1 MRFSKV
7 SRPNC
12 YKSMQIIHLCHEN
25 LSLSPAPTQPVMFM
39 WLVLKSIICMHLKKR
54 VHTKIKI
61 LSSFT
66 HPHVVPNPHGFL
78 SSVELKENPFKS
90 VRRVYNLCMWFL
102 DTYWVFCLF
111 ICLCHFPFG
120 KYYSVHILTVSPLTA
135 DKYYTI
141 KSNSWNHQFQSDWLF
156 LYAIFES

>member
-7 SRPNC
+7 SRPDC

-25 LSLSPAPTQPVMFM
+25 LSVSPAPTQPVVFM

-66 HPHVVPNPHGFL
+66 HLHVVPNPHGFL

-111 ICLCHFPFG
+111 VPF
-120 KYYSVHILTVSPLTA
+120 SIWHVHILTVSPLTA